1 MRRYRFRAMTRAG
14 EIVVG
19 EIDAPSYEEVARRAH
34 YLGQMLIDA
43 ELSTKSALGAGRWFW
58 DASGPKRRDVTMFL
72 RQLGLL
78 IRAGL
83 NLEAALQ
90 TLGEDSNKACASLA
104 NALRSTISSG
114 EGIADALERHPTIIE
129 PAYIA
134 MVRAGEASG
143 RLEPVLNAIVED
155 RTRQELLGERIG
167 SALRYPLF
175 LIAAAMLILFA
186 FLLYVVPQFEGVFRE
201 LGDRLNGGAAFV
213 LSASTWLRANLDAFL
228 FFCLAL
234 TLSVWLLLRQKKV
247 RGRLIEILATLPGV
261 AGPMRDRRASR
272 IIGAL
277 GLMLEN
283 GVSLPAT
290 LKILRDIVAEP
301 RLAAAID
308 HLHAQV
314 RSGRRFADALSDT
327 NLLPPL
333 AVRMLRVGDEAG
345 DLPTVARHA
354 ADFYEHRL
362 SIGLDRLMSFI
373 GPMAI
378 IAVSAIV
385 GSLILSI
392 MSALLSITELAT

>member
-1 MRRYRFRAMTRAG
+1 MQRYRFRAMTRAG

-19 EIDAPSYEEVARRAH
+19 EVEAPSYEEVARRAQ
-34 YLGQMLIDA
+34 YLGHMLIDA
-43 ELSTKSALGAGRWFW
+43 ELSTMRALGARRKFW
-58 DASGPKRRDVTMFL
+58 ESSGPKRRDVTMFL

-83 NLEAALQ
+83 TLEAALQ
-90 TLGEDSNKACASLA
+90 TLGEDSNKAAASLA
-104 NALRSTISSG
+104 NTLRSTISSG
-114 EGIADALERHPTIIE
+114 EGFADALERHPTIIE

-143 RLEPVLNAIVED
+143 RLEPVLSAVVED

-167 SALRYPLF
+167 SALRYPIF
-175 LIAAAMLILFA
+175 LIVAAMLILFA
-186 FLLYVVPQFEGVFRE
+186 FLLFVVPQFEGVFRE
-201 LGDRLNGGAAFV
+201 LGSRLNGGAAFV
-213 LSASTWLRANLDAFL
+213 LAASIWLRTNLDAFL
-228 FFCLAL
+228 FGCLAFAIIA
-234 TLSVWLLLRQKKV
+234 WLLLRQRTV
-247 RGRLIEILATLPGV
+247 RGRLLEMFAALPGV
-261 AGPMRDRRASR
+261 AGPMRDRRTTR

-290 LKILRDIVAEP
+290 LKILRDVVAEP
-301 RLAAAID
+301 RLVAAID
-308 HLHAQV
+308 QIHAQV
-314 RSGRRFADALSDT
+314 RSGKRFAEALTDT
-327 NLLPPL
+327 TLLPPL

-345 DLPTVARHA
+345 DLPAVARHA
-354 ADFYEHRL
+354 ANFYEHRL
-362 SIGLDRLMSFI
+362 SIGLDRLMGFI